1 MKTRAPATLSTEVN
15 HCFQGTQREIAPSI
29 QSGCSVLASL
39 GTPEKNLPGQTA
51 WQVPGH
57 LHF

>member
-15 HCFQGTQREIAPSI
+15 HCFQGTQREIALSI
-29 QSGCSVLASL
+29 QSGCSALASL